1 MGLKILGLVGMI
13 IVGALVTWYRRRK
26 GTLPMSAD
34 ERTRHD
40 DRELI
45 ERLETH
51 MREDEPWRDAELDLT
66 RLAGAVGV
74 GRGRLS
80 RALNRGLGRSFHQYV
95 NDHRVEA
102 AKQLL
107 LDAATGGNVDAIAQR
122 VGFNARSAFY
132 QAFEERVGQP
142 PGAYRSRVQARL
154 PGFDD

>member
-1 MGLKILGLVGMI
+1 MGLKIIGLIGMI
-13 IVGALVTWYRRRK
+13 IVGALVAWYRRRTGK
-26 GTLPMSAD
+26 VPMSAD

-45 ERLETH
+45 EKLEQH
-51 MREDEPWRDAELDLT
+51 MREDEPWRDPELDLT

-74 GRGRLS
+74 GRSRLS
-80 RALNRGLGRSFHQYV
+80 RAMNRGLGRNFHQYI

-102 AKQLL
+102 AKAML
-107 LDAATGGNVDAIAQR
+107 LDSGSGGNVDDVAHR

-154 PGFDD
+154 PGFED